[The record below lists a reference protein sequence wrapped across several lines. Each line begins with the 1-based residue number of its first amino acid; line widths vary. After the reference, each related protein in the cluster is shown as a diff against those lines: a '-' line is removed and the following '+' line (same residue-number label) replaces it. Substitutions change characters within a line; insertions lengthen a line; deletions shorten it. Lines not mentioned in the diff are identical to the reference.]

1 MDKIPFAKNYIFCKG
16 YGWKKG
22 FWTTEGLPHFS
33 HGGGETILTLAEQ
46 IGDEELARRVR
57 GYDLFTCDA
66 QYRRHWRMK
75 YYNRSTW
82 HSTDKEVKQKVKK
95 REEKREHCFLK
106 LCEVTDQS
114 LIIGHEIKKL
124 TNLRDMNIEQ
134 LSAALFLNIW
144 TT

>member
-1 MDKIPFAKNYIFCKG
+1 
-16 YGWKKG
+16 
-22 FWTTEGLPHFS
+22 
-33 HGGGETILTLAEQ
+33 
-46 IGDEELARRVR
+46 
-57 GYDLFTCDA
+57 
-66 QYRRHWRMK
+66 MK

-124 TNLRDMNIEQ
+124 TNLRDMYIEQ